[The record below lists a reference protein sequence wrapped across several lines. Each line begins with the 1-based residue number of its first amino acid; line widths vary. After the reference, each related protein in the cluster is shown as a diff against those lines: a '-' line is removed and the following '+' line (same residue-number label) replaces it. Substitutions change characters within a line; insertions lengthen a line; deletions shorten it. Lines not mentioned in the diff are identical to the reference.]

1 MIKTEVNDVFE
12 PRSSMSCFATRA
24 LNCWRTDGKYD
35 DIADNISILF
45 QLNQKRLFLLE
56 TQKKNFRLQISG
68 FKFFFCSVRS
78 FLDPGVS
85 ERERIIEFKVGVLQK
100 KLWNSCRWLHGESF
114 YNSVSALEIYY
125 RPNLPYILSPNGS
138 LASFCTSCLREANI
152 YLICTSFWAC
162 LLEKVNLVP

>member
-1 MIKTEVNDVFE
+1 MYSNQGLRCPALPLEHWTAEEPMESMMTSRKTFQFYFNSTKTDF
-12 PRSSMSCFATRA
+12 S
-24 LNCWRTDGKYD
+24 CWRP
-35 DIADNISILF
+35 
-45 QLNQKRLFLLE
+45 
-56 TQKKNFRLQISG
+56 KKNFRLQISG
-68 FKFFFCSVRS
+68 FKVFFCSVRS

-162 LLEKVNLVP
+162 LLEKAN